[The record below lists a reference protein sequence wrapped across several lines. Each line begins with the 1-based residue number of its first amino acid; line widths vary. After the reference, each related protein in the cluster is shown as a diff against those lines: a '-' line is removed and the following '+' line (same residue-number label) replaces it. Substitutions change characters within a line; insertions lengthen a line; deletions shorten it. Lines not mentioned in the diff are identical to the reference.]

1 MEKKKETTVRI
12 IALVKND
19 DQAKE
24 LLKDLE
30 TLKQKYDVI
39 TQVTIDAKPYRR

>member
-1 MEKKKETTVRI
+1 MEKKETTLQIVTH
-12 IALVKND
+12 VKND
-19 DQAKE
+19 EEAKE

-39 TQVTIDAKPYRR
+39 TQVTIDAKPYRL